1 MFSKYD
7 KHRKLILD
15 DILASIARL
24 PTSKRSLRSYRLSR
38 NENIQ
43 MLTAL
48 VLQLI
53 QCVVELPSKLAK
65 NDQDK
70 QEKEQVDQEMSPEAE
85 VKKSSWPPT
94 PHFFPSIVNSLSP
107 FSSLL
112 PIHHT
117 YFLEDGPRRPGD

>member
-1 MFSKYD
+1 MLGVFSKYD

-24 PTSKRSLRSYRLSR
+24 PSSKNSLRTFRLSR

-53 QCVVELPSKLAK
+53 QCVVVLPDRLGR
-65 NDQDK
+65 
-70 QEKEQVDQEMSPEAE
+70 KE
-85 VKKSSWPPT
+85 KKSKVGGTDRRTNEGLDWLRNGPT
-94 PHFFPSIVNSLSP
+94 GIKRMTIRIDRVD
-107 FSSLL
+107 
-112 PIHHT
+112 
-117 YFLEDGPRRPGD
+117 E

>member
-65 NDQDK
+65 NDQDNKVK
-70 QEKEQVDQEMSPEAE
+70 QEKEQVD
-85 VKKSSWPPT
+85 
-94 PHFFPSIVNSLSP
+94 
-107 FSSLL
+107 
-112 PIHHT
+112 
-117 YFLEDGPRRPGD
+117 